1 MISIKKKI
9 RAFTLSE
16 MLVVL
21 IITVIVVGLAF
32 SVLNLVQKQMSQI
45 QDGFAGNGERNRLK
59 HALWRD
65 FGTYSRI
72 YYQETS
78 NQLICESPTEKITY
92 EFQENL
98 VVRALDSFRIGR
110 HVPAYYF
117 LGKSQTS
124 GEVDALEIK
133 IFETENSPLFV
144 YKTNTAETYM
154 DYGF

>member
-1 MISIKKKI
+1 
-9 RAFTLSE
+9 

-45 QDGFAGNGERNRLK
+45 QDGFAGNDERNRLK

-133 IFETENSPLFV
+133 MFEKGNSPLFV

>member
-133 IFETENSPLFV
+133 MFEKGNSPLFV

>member
-1 MISIKKKI
+1 MISIRRKLS
-9 RAFTLSE
+9 AFTLSE

-32 SVLNLVQKQMSQI
+32 SILNLVQKQMSTI
-45 QDGFAGNGERNRLK
+45 QDGFAENGDRNRLK

-78 NQLICESPTEKITY
+78 NQLICESPTEKVTY
-92 EFQENL
+92 EFQQNL
-98 VVRALDSFRIGR
+98 VVRALDSFRIGK
-110 HVPAYYF
+110 HTPACFF

-124 GEVDALEIK
+124 GEVDALEIRT
-133 IFETENSPLFV
+133 FESGNNSLFV